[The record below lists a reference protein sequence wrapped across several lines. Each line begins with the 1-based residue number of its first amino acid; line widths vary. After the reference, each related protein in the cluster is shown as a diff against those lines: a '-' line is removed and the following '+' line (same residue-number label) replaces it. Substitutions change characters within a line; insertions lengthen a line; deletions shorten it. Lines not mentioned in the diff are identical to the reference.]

1 MLTEIYIEAL
11 LVDEDLADAVLE
23 VVGFGSDRRAVG
35 FDSVVADR
43 GKPKISGPVKLLGFS
58 IVD

>member
-43 GKPKISGPVKLLGFS
+43 YFFRKTAVS
-58 IVD
+58 